1 MPDFHLFTSHANN
14 RVDPAGFKTA
24 YMGTDDFACSV
35 SATTPVRYAPGLH
48 QAAKQQVRTFWINE
62 RHVI

>member
-1 MPDFHLFTSHANN
+1 MH

-24 YMGTDDFACSV
+24 YMGTDDFACTV

-48 QAAKQQVRTFWINE
+48 QAAKQQVRGLDP
-62 RHVI
+62 